1 MRERLTEIYSQHNP
15 RKISDI
21 EKLLTEW
28 AGRETT
34 LLANVEAKYFV
45 PQQHDAATTA
55 ETGSDAT
62 AAEQRQR
69 EAAETEALRQLREKE
84 EEAAAAAAAA
94 HDAAMAAAVAAA
106 AEESEEMARYRQ
118 QEEDAKLAKK
128 LQKREQV
135 GHLFLSRVSIAD
147 RFSAL
152 VVEATAVCFFAALWV
167 YVG

>member
-34 LLANVEAKYFV
+34 LLANVEAKYFA
-45 PQQHDAATTA
+45 PQQHDAATT
-55 ETGSDAT
+55 EDTGSDAT

-69 EAAETEALRQLREKE
+69 ELREQE

-106 AEESEEMARYRQ
+106 AEEAEEMARYRQ